1 MGGEKKMVNDDWLCK
16 ITDCDVDYQDLIMS
30 MVDINKKL
38 QKIDEY
44 LDDSDFCA
52 VGYEDK
58 YSKIEDVHD
67 KLKTLSDFVQRL
79 PEKMDEVDSEYLK
92 TIQNNSLYK
101 LSQIKVED
109 FTTKKVGSL
118 SLSYSDHE
126 NVESGQLTTLN
137 FADFLGISGNEY
149 DFEEDYA
156 FSDGTINDN
165 CIRSFA
171 ELFRQ
176 QYEEEVAAGNVDTI
190 YEYLNGTMTDGEFVQ
205 KRQHSIYVEAFSAV
219 VDFIPVAG
227 QAKIFWELA
236 TGKEAFTGDEMT
248 FSEMRNTALL
258 ATASVIATPSAL
270 SGFSAKHFEGAVV
283 DLNPGIG
290 TDTLK
295 ELNREGIRFT
305 DDYTERIINEVL
317 NNSNFAHRF

>member
-118 SLSYSDHE
+118 SLSYSDHG

-137 FADFLGISGNEY
+137 FADFRG
-149 DFEEDYA
+149 
-156 FSDGTINDN
+156 
-165 CIRSFA
+165 
-171 ELFRQ
+171 
-176 QYEEEVAAGNVDTI
+176 
-190 YEYLNGTMTDGEFVQ
+190 FVY
-205 KRQHSIYVEAFSAV
+205 SC
-219 VDFIPVAG
+219 G
-227 QAKIFWELA
+227 
-236 TGKEAFTGDEMT
+236 
-248 FSEMRNTALL
+248 
-258 ATASVIATPSAL
+258 
-270 SGFSAKHFEGAVV
+270 
-283 DLNPGIG
+283 
-290 TDTLK
+290 
-295 ELNREGIRFT
+295 
-305 DDYTERIINEVL
+305 
-317 NNSNFAHRF
+317 